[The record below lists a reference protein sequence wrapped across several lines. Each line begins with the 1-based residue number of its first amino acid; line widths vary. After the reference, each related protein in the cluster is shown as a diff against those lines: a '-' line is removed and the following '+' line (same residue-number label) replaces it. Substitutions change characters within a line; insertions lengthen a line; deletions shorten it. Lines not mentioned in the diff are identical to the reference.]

1 MISLNGVPGEEVKK
15 DINALTQAS
24 RGTIPSRCSSC
35 GLEWE
40 CAQYAEECP
49 LSELEKVFLAE
60 DWFMG
65 SSEANDECR

>member
-15 DINALTQAS
+15 DINAMTQAS
-24 RGTIPSRCSSC
+24 RGTIQSRCSNC

-40 CAQYAEECP
+40 SAHYAEECP
-49 LSELEKVFLAE
+49 LSELEKVFLTE